1 MISKKRSF
9 AKILIFFL
17 ALMVLAGCAR
27 NPKIVRQTGL
37 ALGTVCTVS
46 VYDSSKEK
54 AVADSFALIK
64 ELEDKISRNIAE
76 SEISAINR
84 NAGVVPVKVSGEVFS
99 LLEIAVDFGKM
110 SGGLFDLTVEPV
122 VSLWG
127 IGTERASVPAED
139 KLKYAVA
146 KVDYR
151 RLVLDAKNSTAYL
164 PEKGEALDLGGV
176 AKGYIADCVKKQL
189 EDAGVSGGILDLGGN
204 IVVFGKKPDKSD
216 FRVGI
221 QDPFMV
227 RGTSLGIVSMSS
239 GSVVTSGIYE
249 RYFES
254 DGKRYHHIFDVRTG
268 YPVEN
273 ELVGVSVITADSAS
287 GDALSTTLF
296 ALGLE
301 DGLAFVESDSSVE
314 AVFITK
320 EKEIVLTSGLK
331 DNFELKDKSFK
342 IRGAI

>member
-1 MISKKRSF
+1 MISKKRPF
-9 AKILIFFL
+9 VRILIFLMAFL
-17 ALMVLAGCAR
+17 TLASCT
-27 NPKIVRQTGL
+27 KKTELVRQTEL
-37 ALGTVCTVS
+37 ALGTVCSVS
-46 VYDSSKEK
+46 IYDAGRED
-54 AVADSFALIK
+54 AIDDSFALIK
-64 ELEDKISRNIAE
+64 ELENRISRNIAT
-76 SEISAINR
+76 SEISEINR
-84 NAGVVPVKVSGEVFS
+84 NAGVAPVKVSADVFY
-99 LLEIAVDFGKM
+99 LLEIAVGFGTL
-110 SGGLFDLTVEPV
+110 SGGLFDLTIEPV

-127 IGTERASVPAED
+127 IGTPDAAVPSEA
-139 KLKYAVA
+139 KLKDAVS

-151 RLVLDAKNSTAYL
+151 KLVLNGKNSTAYL
-164 PEKGEALDLGGV
+164 PEKGESLDLGGV
-176 AKGYIADCVKKQL
+176 AKGYIADCVKEQL
-189 EDAGVSGGILDLGGN
+189 EGAGVSGGILDLGGN
-204 IVVFGKKPDKSD
+204 IVVFGKKPDGSD

-227 RGTSLGIVSMSS
+227 RGTTLGVVSISS

-254 DGKRYHHIFDVRTG
+254 DGKQYHHIFDVRTG
-268 YPVEN
+268 YPVDN
-273 ELVGVSVITADSAS
+273 DLVGVSVITADSAS

-301 DGLAFVESDSSVE
+301 AGLAFVESDPKVE

-320 EKEIVLTSGLK
+320 EKEIVLSSGLK